1 MSRYYP
7 RAKSAVMRPS
17 QPTSAE
23 DLMGALLVKQKPEV
37 VLAGPSPL
45 SMYKQAERIADPA
58 VIATLLSSCSSM
70 VDDHEDDL
78 VFELLYLETLLAMQP
93 VKVQSLLEQLGEV
106 GEDVRNDVLP
116 AGVIDLVAIQ
126 RRTRKLRQRLGAA
139 ASRVSAA
146 VLMLMGGLPS
156 LNAGDAHAKGPDSA
170 TFMIAAAPII
180 RVVDANSGQGVAGVQ
195 IKSMDEQLLGVTDAT
210 GQATL
215 SDEYTETDLL
225 SLEKDGYQMY
235 LLDRAQL
242 SSRNIVSMK
251 PINDKPV
258 HTAAKPTPK
267 PPTPPKVASGGH
279 GQAPKLEAPKAP
291 TMPKSPQIRLPM
303 KPQATTAPAHA
314 APKPAAHTAAAPK
327 PAAHAVA
334 PKPAAHAPAKPAA
347 HAPAAHAPAHAAPKP
362 AAVAP
367 KPAAHTAAKPASG
380 LPAAPHKPAYQPKP
394 ATAAHAPAAGSH
406 HEADNGH
413 SVMVPKR
420 VPAPRVS
427 SVASEAGGYY
437 RVRAGD
443 TLGKIAYRHL
453 GRADLWPQLAAANR
467 TTIKNPH
474 FIRVGQRIVLP
485 KADEAHVAKAPQ
497 ATRQYVVKHGDSLF
511 RIAGEQ
517 LGDAT
522 QWHRIFQLN
531 RTAIANPKFIYP
543 GQRITLPG

>member
-267 PPTPPKVASGGH
+267 PPTPPKVASGSH

-314 APKPAAHTAAAPK
+314 APKPAAHTAAK
-327 PAAHAVA
+327 PAAAAVA
-334 PKPAAHAPAKPAA
+334 PKPAAHAPAA
-347 HAPAAHAPAHAAPKP
+347 HAPVAPKP

-406 HEADNGH
+406 AEADNGH

-485 KADEAHVAKAPQ
+485 KAADAHVAKAPQ